1 MAAANIIDISEDT
14 FELEVVN
21 YSLEVPVVLDLWAP
35 WCISCRVQSRDLA
48 KLAHEADGGFR
59 LARVNVDDQPK
70 LATRLKVQQLPAVK
84 AFVDGR
90 VVAEV
95 TGVLSEQNLRL
106 LIDRVLP
113 KAGNLLLEKGK
124 SLMLL
129 GDLAG
134 AEEALTQYVYESH
147 GDPAGLLALAR
158 ALLWQGRGHDAYA
171 ILNSFP
177 SSSEFK
183 TAKNLLPL
191 AKAYASFDSLPQMS
205 ANPLEAAYRNS
216 LRLARSGKIEMALD
230 GFLDILRQDKHF
242 HDGQLHEI
250 YLALLEVLGEAYPS
264 VRQYRDD
271 LSNVL
276 F

>member
-14 FELEVVN
+14 FEFEVVN
-21 YSLEVPVVLDLWAP
+21 YSAALPVVIDLWAP
-35 WCISCRVQSRDLA
+35 WCIPCRVQSRELT

-59 LARVNVDDQPK
+59 LARINVDDQPK
-70 LATRLKVQQLPAVK
+70 LATRLKVQQVPAVK

-106 LIDRVLP
+106 LVDRVLP

-134 AEEALTQYVYESH
+134 AEEALAQYVYESH
-147 GDPAGLLALAR
+147 GEPAGLLALAR
-158 ALLWQGRGHDAYA
+158 ALLWQGKAHDAYA

-177 SSSEFK
+177 ASSEFK
-183 TAKNLLPL
+183 TAKSLLPL
-191 AKAYASFDSLPQMS
+191 AKAYASFDTLPQLS

-216 LRLARSGKIEMALD
+216 LRLARSGKIEIALD
-230 GFLDILRQDKHF
+230 GFLDILRRDKHF
-242 HDGQLHEI
+242 HDDQLHDV
-250 YLALLEVLGEAYPS
+250 YLALLEVLGDGYPT